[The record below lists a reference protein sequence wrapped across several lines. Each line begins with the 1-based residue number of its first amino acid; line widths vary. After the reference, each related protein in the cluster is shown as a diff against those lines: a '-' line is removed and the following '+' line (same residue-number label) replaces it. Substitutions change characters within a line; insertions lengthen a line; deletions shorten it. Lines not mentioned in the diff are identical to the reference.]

1 MVNNRETTSKWKIV
15 SKETIQILLI
25 EDNPGDT
32 RLIQEWL
39 AEDSSFCFK
48 LKTADTLSDGLEKLK
63 NRNIDLV
70 LLDLD
75 LPDCLGLNTFRR
87 IFTSYPETP
96 IVVLTGD
103 GDESTAI
110 KAISEGAQDYL
121 IKGALS
127 GWILYRSLIFA
138 LERRKYESHLVQDAY
153 QDALTNLPNRALY
166 LDRLNKAIH
175 RAKRSGKKLAV
186 FFMDLDGLK
195 TVNDSYGH
203 HVGDMLLQSVASRL
217 KKCTRSS
224 DTISRY
230 GGDEFTMFFEGLSDN
245 TSIDRR
251 AKKILNAINQSHN
264 LDGIE
269 VQITASI
276 GICLYPNSGE
286 EPQTLLKEADALM
299 YLVKNEGGNNYQFD
313 ASTDGNQ

>member
-1 MVNNRETTSKWKIV
+1 LVDNRETTSKWSIV
-15 SKETIQILLI
+15 SKKSIQILLI

-39 AEDSSFCFK
+39 AEDSSFKFK
-48 LKTADTLSDGLEKLK
+48 LKTADTLSNGLENLK
-63 NRNIDLV
+63 NESIDLV

-87 IFTSYPETP
+87 IHTSFPETP

-103 GDESTAI
+103 GYESTAI

-121 IKGALS
+121 IKGGLS
-127 GWILYRSLIFA
+127 GWILYRSIIFA
-138 LERRKYESHLVQDAY
+138 LERRKYERHLVQEAS

-175 RAKRSGKKLAV
+175 RAKRSGKKLAI
-186 FFMDLDGLK
+186 FFLDLDGLK
-195 TVNDSYGH
+195 TINDSYGH
-203 HVGDMLLQSVASRL
+203 QVGDLLLQSVTSRL
-217 KKCTRSS
+217 KNCVRNS
-224 DTISRY
+224 DMVSRY
-230 GGDEFTMFFEGLSDN
+230 GGDEFTMFFEGLSSIR
-245 TSIDRR
+245 SIDRR
-251 AKKILNAINQSHN
+251 AQKILDAINQSHN

-276 GICLYPNSGE
+276 GICLYPDSGGE
-286 EPQTLLKEADALM
+286 AQTLLKEADALM
-299 YLVKNEGGNNYQFD
+299 CLAKNKAGNNYRFY
-313 ASTDGNQ
+313 APADGNQ